1 MDTFLAELKDRFIDH
16 RESILGIGACNP
28 GSATFLDSNVIKPFA
43 TEYRLDFE
51 KLCPQLTLAKTML
64 SASSVTVLSMVEAIK
79 VLSQTS
85 GAFDEVIKLMKIA
98 LTVPVASAT
107 AECSFS
113 ALKLV
118 KSYLRSTMKED

>member
-1 MDTFLAELKDRFIDH
+1 
-16 RESILGIGACNP
+16 
-28 GSATFLDSNVIKPFA
+28 
-43 TEYRLDFE
+43 
-51 KLCPQLTLAKTML
+51 ML

-118 KSYLRSTMKED
+118 KSYLRSTMKEDRLNHLSPSLLLSKN